1 MAHRNA
7 RLTEFGRLLL
17 VQRIT
22 ELGWPP
28 AQAAESLGVSR
39 ATAYKWLGRYRAEG
53 PAGLADR
60 PSRPHHC
67 PHALPLSQV
76 RRVLAAR
83 RRRRQGP
90 HRLGYHLAMPR
101 STVYGVLARHGVSRL
116 AHTDRTSGVV
126 VRYERER
133 PGELVHLDV
142 KKLAASPTAVGIAPT
157 AEPRPVAA
165 GGSALTMSTRPWT
178 TAPGWPSASSWTMRP
193 APPQPGSWSR
203 RPASSPTRGSGSSGC

>member
-7 RLTEFGRLLL
+7 RLTQFGRLLL

-39 ATAYKWLGRYRAEG
+39 ATAYKWLGRYRCEG

-60 PSRPHHC
+60 SSRPRRC
-67 PHALPLSQV
+67 PHALSASQV

-90 HRLGYHLAMPR
+90 IGSAI
-101 STVYGVLARHGVSRL
+101 TWGWLARPSMGCC
-116 AHTDRTSGVV
+116 
-126 VRYERER
+126 
-133 PGELVHLDV
+133 
-142 KKLAASPTAVGIAPT
+142 AAMG
-157 AEPRPVAA
+157 
-165 GGSALTMSTRPWT
+165 
-178 TAPGWPSASSWTMRP
+178 
-193 APPQPGSWSR
+193 
-203 RPASSPTRGSGSSGC
+203 

>member
-39 ATAYKWLGRYRAEG
+39 ATAYKWLGRYRSEG

-60 PSRPHHC
+60 PSWPRRC
-67 PHALPLSQV
+67 PHALTASQV

-90 HRLGYHLAMPR
+90 HRLSY
-101 STVYGVLARHGVSRL
+101 
-116 AHTDRTSGVV
+116 
-126 VRYERER
+126 
-133 PGELVHLDV
+133 
-142 KKLAASPTAVGIAPT
+142 
-157 AEPRPVAA
+157 
-165 GGSALTMSTRPWT
+165 PW
-178 TAPGWPSASSWTMRP
+178 PCP
-193 APPQPGSWSR
+193 APPSM
-203 RPASSPTRGSGSSGC
+203 GCCAATA

>member
-60 PSRPHHC
+60 PPPRG
-67 PHALPLSQV
+67 
-76 RRVLAAR
+76 RTTAR
-83 RRRRQGP
+83 TPSPPARSVGCW
-90 HRLGYHLAMPR
+90 RLGGA
-101 STVYGVLARHGVSRL
+101 VAR
-116 AHTDRTSGVV
+116 
-126 VRYERER
+126 
-133 PGELVHLDV
+133 
-142 KKLAASPTAVGIAPT
+142 API
-157 AEPRPVAA
+157 
-165 GGSALTMSTRPWT
+165 GSATTWPCPARPSMGCWPA
-178 TAPGWPSASSWTMRP
+178 TA
-193 APPQPGSWSR
+193 
-203 RPASSPTRGSGSSGC
+203 